1 MMGPGAEVA
10 RVAGLGLHV
19 ADRADKTC
27 LGWMRGGGNA
37 QSGRASSRG
46 ALWLERELVT
56 PRALRFSLKVTSLV
70 KANEGTLVRATA
82 GDPSS

>member
-56 PRALRFSLKVTSLV
+56 P
-70 KANEGTLVRATA
+70 
-82 GDPSS
+82 